1 MTKRRSRRTEPVPTD
16 PAPTTPLAHLGRLV
30 ARHRLVVLAVWAV
43 VAVLGGVVGG
53 SVFDRTETVADVRPD
68 AESAV
73 VAAQV
78 EAADPDPPSLVGVIG
93 GADFFDPVLRDSA
106 TEVMWQVR
114 DVEGVALVTDAWT
127 GGGLIS
133 EDGQSSLVVVELE
146 PTLDD
151 DAALAV
157 ADDVTALLRT
167 VQAPEVLVGGE
178 LLAERAFADL
188 AVADAVRG
196 ETMALGVLCVVL
208 VLLLGGV
215 RVALVPL
222 TTALA
227 VIAGALLLLTA
238 LTGVVAVSEFA
249 VNIVTL
255 LGLGLAVDYGLL
267 VVSRFREER
276 AAHPSEPVEDL
287 LARTTARAGRT
298 VLFSGLAV
306 ATAFLALLAVG
317 EPLLSSMA
325 LGGAVVAAL
334 VTVAGVTLVPALVAV
349 AHRHVPA
356 PGTTTWVWRRP
367 RPPRAG
373 VMARLAGWAQSR
385 PVLATLG
392 STAFLLLLCLP
403 LATLQLGSS
412 DARSLP
418 VGAEARQVS
427 DRLDESFPLVA
438 VQPLQVLVASQAPAD
453 VAAVTEAVL
462 DLDGVAEVRPA
473 DVSPPGTTLLE
484 AEPTGT
490 TADPVAQQL
499 VRQVRALDVGLDG
512 PDGPDGP
519 AVTVGGPAAEL
530 VDTKDGVVDRLWVAA
545 ALVFVPTLVLLGVLT
560 RSVLVPVKAV
570 LLNLL
575 TLGATLG
582 VLVLVF
588 QDGWFA
594 GLLGFEPLGQLDV
607 TTPLL
612 LFVLVFGLS
621 MDYEVFL
628 LSRIREAWDAE
639 ATHDAAANQRA
650 VLAGITSSGPVVTA
664 AAVCIGI
671 VFLGFAV
678 GNLVAVK
685 EVGVGMAVAL
695 LLDVTVGRGLLLPG
709 SMTLLG
715 RWNWWL
721 PGRRPVEALAPGA
734 TPPGVPGRVRV

>member
-1 MTKRRSRRTEPVPTD
+1 MPTD
-16 PAPTTPLAHLGRLV
+16 PAPATPLAHLGRLV
-30 ARHRLVVLAVWAV
+30 AHHRLVVLAVWAV
-43 VAVLGGVVGG
+43 VAVLGGVIGG

-68 AESAV
+68 AESAL

-78 EAADPDPPSLVGVIG
+78 EAADPDAPTLVGVIG
-93 GADFFDPVLRDSA
+93 GADFFDPGLRDSA
-106 TEVMWQVR
+106 TEVMWQLR

-133 EDGQSSLVVVELE
+133 EDGQRSLVVVELE

-215 RVALVPL
+215 RIALVPL

-227 VIAGALLLLTA
+227 VIAAALLLLTG
-238 LTGVVAVSEFA
+238 LTAVVAVSEFA

-255 LGLGLAVDYGLL
+255 LGLGLAVDYSLL

-287 LARTTARAGRT
+287 ISRTTARAGRT

-334 VTVAGVTLVPALVAV
+334 VTVAGVTLVPALVALT
-349 AHRHVPA
+349 HRHVPA
-356 PGTTTWVWRRP
+356 PGTTTWVWRRA

-373 VMARLAGWAQSR
+373 VMARLAGWAQAR

-392 STAFLLLLCLP
+392 STALLLLLCVP

-418 VGAEARQVS
+418 PDAEARQVS
-427 DRLDESFPLVA
+427 DLVDEAFPLVA
-438 VQPLQVLVASQAPAD
+438 VQPLEVLVASQAPAD
-453 VAAVTEAVL
+453 VEAVTDAVL

-499 VRQVRALDVGLDG
+499 VRQVRDLDL
-512 PDGPDGP
+512 GPDGP

-530 VDTKDGVVDRLWVAA
+530 VDTKDGVVDRLWLAA
-545 ALVFVPTLVLLGVLT
+545 AVVFLPTLVLLGVLT
-560 RSVLVPVKAV
+560 RSLLVPVKAV

-639 ATHDAAANQRA
+639 PTHDAAANQRA

-678 GNLVAVK
+678 GDLVAVK

-709 SMTLLG
+709 AMTLLG

-721 PGRRPVEALAPGA
+721 PTRRPVETVAPGA
-734 TPPGVPGRVRV
+734 TPPGVRGRVRA